1 MPSILKMLSLQPNQL
16 YRRQRRMSNNRISSA
31 VEKSKE
37 SEISFLKDLVMIPTI
52 VPPGARYEEAIGLV
66 ETKMKGLGYT
76 CNTVDADLGQPKRL
90 GIRPGLLSGRR
101 PNLIATKHWNSNGPH
116 ILLNGHIDVVPPGD
130 GWKYPPF
137 SATVRDNLMFGR
149 GTADMKG
156 SIAAMV
162 FALSAI
168 SELEAE
174 LHGKVTLMVTVDEE
188 IGGAS
193 GLQYLVKR
201 KLVAGDCCLVA
212 DSSIESIK
220 YAANGCL
227 RFRIITYGEATHS
240 SHPWTGT
247 NAIDK
252 MLKIMNL
259 INERS
264 EQLSTV
270 RSLIPVHPSF
280 GVTQLRPSMSID
292 VISGGTKVNMIPDR
306 CEILVDRRIIPEE
319 DVAEEARKIISA
331 ISNLRKGD
339 PKLSVSV
346 DYSHFHESF
355 KSDPSGNAI
364 RQLSAAYKEVT
375 HNSPFLGGTLG
386 CTDACYTAKIG
397 IPTMLLGCARADS
410 NTHGKNEFVDLND
423 VILFSKILGVFLKE
437 MLTEIR

>member
-1 MPSILKMLSLQPNQL
+1 
-16 YRRQRRMSNNRISSA
+16 MSNDRISSA

-52 VPPGARYEEAIGLV
+52 VPPGARYEEAIGII
-66 ETKMKGLGYT
+66 EAKMKEIGFM
-76 CNTVDADLGQPKRL
+76 CNTIDADLTQLIRL
-90 GIRPGLLSGRR
+90 GMRSGLLSGRR
-101 PNLIATKHWNSNGPH
+101 PNLMATKQWDSNGPN

-137 SATVRDNLMFGR
+137 SATVKDNLMFGR

-156 SIAAMV
+156 SIASMI
-162 FALSAI
+162 FALSAM
-168 SELEAE
+168 SELEVE
-174 LHGKVTLMVTVDEE
+174 LHGKVALMITVDEE

-227 RFRIITYGEATHS
+227 RFRIITYGESTHS
-240 SHPWTGT
+240 SRPWTGT

-264 EQLSTV
+264 EQLSDV
-270 RSLIPVHPSF
+270 RSMVPVHPSF

-292 VISGGTKVNMIPDR
+292 VISGGTKVNVIPDR

-319 DVAEEARKIISA
+319 DVVLEAKKIVSA
-331 ISNLRKGD
+331 ISGLRKSD

-364 RQLSAAYKEVT
+364 KQLSAAYKEVT
-375 HNSPFLGGTLG
+375 HSSPFLGGTLG

-397 IPTMLLGCARADS
+397 IPTMLLGCARANS

-423 VILFSKILGVFLKE
+423 VILFSKILGVFLKK
-437 MLTEIR
+437 MLTQNH